1 MQTEAIRIQPGKDRQ
16 LLVCRGTGC
25 ESQKADVIYF
35 ALLDELKKA
44 GLADKT
50 EVKFTGCHGLCQ
62 MGPTIIIEPAGTF
75 YCNVTPEDVPEII
88 ESDLVKG
95 VVVDRLLFLDPKGK
109 KKVLS
114 YRDMDFF
121 EPQRRIVL
129 RNCGFINPE
138 DIDNYLEVGGYKAI
152 QKAFKMTQMEVID
165 EVKKSGIRGRG
176 GAGFPTGMKW
186 EFCNKA
192 PGDQKYLI
200 CNADEG
206 DPGAFMDRAV
216 LEGDPHSVLEGMLI
230 AGYAIGATK
239 AYVYVRAEYP
249 MAYERVLIAIK
260 QATERGYLGKNVFGS
275 GFDFEIKVKL
285 GAGAFVCG
293 EETALMAS
301 IEGRRGMPNPRP
313 PFPAIKGVFGKPTNI
328 NNVETLANLAVIL
341 DKGGDWFAGV
351 GAEKSKGTKVFC
363 LAGKITRSGL
373 VEIPMGTPLRTI
385 IDDIG
390 GGIPN
395 KRKFKAAQT
404 GGPSGGC
411 IPASHFDIPMDY
423 EHLTEVGAIM
433 GSGGL
438 IVTDESTCMVDMAKF
453 FLGFTQKESCGKCVP
468 CRLGTKNMLETLT
481 NFSKGK
487 GTIEDLDQLEELA
500 QDVKAGS
507 LCGLGQTAP
516 NPVLSTI
523 RYYRDEYEAHILRHE
538 CPARVCVDLIKFQ
551 VNEEKCTK
559 CGSCFKVCPTKAV
572 SWKKKEPASIE
583 LEKCI
588 KCRSCIVAC
597 RFNAID

>member
-75 YCNVTPEDVPEII
+75 YCNVTLEDVPEII
-88 ESDLVKG
+88 DSDLVKG
-95 VVVDRLLFLDPKGK
+95 VVVDRLIFLDPKGK
-109 KKVLS
+109 KKILS

-138 DIDNYLEVGGYKAI
+138 DIDNYLEVGGYKSI

-186 EFCNKA
+186 EFCHKA

-313 PFPAIKGVFGKPTNI
+313 PFPAIKGVFAKPTNI

-363 LAGKITRSGL
+363 LAGKISRSGL

-487 GTIEDLDQLEELA
+487 GTIEDLDRLEVLA

-559 CGSCFKVCPTKAV
+559 CGSCSKVCPTNAV
-572 SWKKKEPASIE
+572 SWKKKELASID

>member
-1 MQTEAIRIQPGKDRQ
+1 MQTEAIRIQAGKDRQ

-62 MGPTIIIEPAGTF
+62 MGPTVIIEPDGAF

-88 ESDLVKG
+88 DSDLVKG

-138 DIDNYLEVGGYKAI
+138 EIDNYLEVGGYQAI
-152 QKAFKMTQMEVID
+152 QKAFKMTQMDVIN
-165 EVKKSGIRGRG
+165 EVKKSGLRGRG
-176 GAGFPTGMKW
+176 GGGFPTGMKW
-186 EFCNKA
+186 EFCHKS

-313 PFPAIKGVFGKPTNI
+313 PFPAIKGLFGKPTNI
-328 NNVETLANLAVIL
+328 NNVETFANLPVIL
-341 DKGGDWFAGV
+341 DKGGDWFGGV

-385 IDDIG
+385 IEDIG

-404 GGPSGGC
+404 GGPSGGA
-411 IPASHFDIPMDY
+411 IPAAHFDIPMDY
-423 EHLTEVGAIM
+423 EHLGEVGSIM

-487 GTIEDLDQLEELA
+487 GTIEDLDQLLVLA

-523 RYYRDEYEAHILRHE
+523 RYYRDEYEAHILKHE

-559 CGSCFKVCPTKAV
+559 CGSCAKVCPTNAV
-572 SWKKKEPASIE
+572 SWKKKEPAQIDID
-583 LEKCI
+583 KCV

>member
-75 YCNVTPEDVPEII
+75 YCNVTPDDVPEVI

-114 YRDMDFF
+114 YKDMDFF

-152 QKAFKMTQMEVID
+152 RKAFKMTQMEVID

-328 NNVETLANLAVIL
+328 NNVETLANLAMIL

-481 NFSKGK
+481 NFSKGQ
-487 GTIEDLDQLEELA
+487 GTIEDLDLLQELA

-572 SWKKKEPASIE
+572 SWQKKELASIE

>member
-1 MQTEAIRIQPGKDRQ
+1 M
-16 LLVCRGTGC
+16 
-25 ESQKADVIYF
+25 
-35 ALLDELKKA
+35 
-44 GLADKT
+44 
-50 EVKFTGCHGLCQ
+50 
-62 MGPTIIIEPAGTF
+62 
-75 YCNVTPEDVPEII
+75 
-88 ESDLVKG
+88 
-95 VVVDRLLFLDPKGK
+95 VDRLLFLDPKGK
-109 KKVLS
+109 KKVLN

-121 EPQRRIVL
+121 DPQRRIVL

-138 DIDNYLEVGGYKAI
+138 EIDNYLEVGGYKAI

-165 EVKKSGIRGRG
+165 EVKKSGLRGRG
-176 GAGFPTGMKW
+176 GAGFSTGMKW
-186 EFCNKA
+186 EFAHKA

-313 PFPAIKGVFGKPTNI
+313 PFPAIKGVFAKPTNI

-481 NFSKGK
+481 NFSQGK
-487 GTIEDLDQLEELA
+487 GTIEDLNLLEELA

-559 CGSCFKVCPTKAV
+559 CGSCFKVCPTQAV
-572 SWKKKEPASIE
+572 SWQKKEPASID
-583 LEKCI
+583 LEKCV

>member
-35 ALLDELKKA
+35 ALIDELKKA

-62 MGPTIIIEPAGTF
+62 MGPTIIIEPGGTF

-88 ESDLVKG
+88 DSDLVKG
-95 VVVDRLLFLDPKGK
+95 VVVDRLIFLDPKGK

-114 YRDMDFF
+114 YKDMDFF

-138 DIDNYLEVGGYKAI
+138 DIDNYIEVGGYRAI

-313 PFPAIKGVFGKPTNI
+313 PFPAIKGVFAKPTNI
-328 NNVETLANLAVIL
+328 NNVETLANLAVIV

-363 LAGKITRSGL
+363 LAGKINRSGL

-481 NFSKGK
+481 NFSQGK
-487 GTIEDLDQLEELA
+487 GTIEDLDQLEILA

-559 CGSCFKVCPTKAV
+559 CGSCFKVCPTNAV
-572 SWKKKEPASIE
+572 SWQKKEPASID
-583 LEKCI
+583 LEKCV

>member
-88 ESDLVKG
+88 DSDLVKG
-95 VVVDRLLFLDPKGK
+95 VVVDRLIFLDPKGK

-138 DIDNYLEVGGYKAI
+138 DIDNYIEVGGYKAI
-152 QKAFKMTQMEVID
+152 RKAFKMTQMDVIN
-165 EVKKSGIRGRG
+165 EVKKSVIRGRG
-176 GAGFPTGMKW
+176 GGGFPTGMKW
-186 EFCNKA
+186 EFCHKS

-275 GFDFEIKVKL
+275 GFDFDIKVKL

-313 PFPAIKGVFGKPTNI
+313 PFPAVKGLFGKPTNI
-328 NNVETLANLAVIL
+328 NNVETFANLPVIL

-351 GAEKSKGTKVFC
+351 GTDKSKGTKVFC

-385 IDDIG
+385 IEDIG

-411 IPASHFDIPMDY
+411 IPAAHFDIPMDY
-423 EHLTEVGAIM
+423 ENLTQVGSIM

-481 NFSKGK
+481 NISKGK
-487 GTIEDLDQLEELA
+487 ATIEDLDQLLVLA

-516 NPVLSTI
+516 NPVLSTV

-559 CGSCFKVCPTKAV
+559 CGSCSKVCPTNAV
-572 SWKKKEPASIE
+572 SWKKKEPARIDID
-583 LEKCI
+583 KCV

>member
-25 ESQKADVIYF
+25 ESQKADVIYS
-35 ALLDELKKA
+35 ALFDELKRT
-44 GLADKT
+44 GLADTT

-62 MGPTIIIEPAGTF
+62 MGPTIIIEPGGTF
-75 YCNVTPEDVPEII
+75 YCNVTPADVAEII

-95 VVVDRLLFLDPKGK
+95 IAVERLLFLDPKGK
-109 KKVLS
+109 KRILS
-114 YRDMDFF
+114 YKDMKFF
-121 EPQRRIVL
+121 DPQRRIVL

-138 DIDNYLEVGGYKAI
+138 DIDNYLEVGGYGAI
-152 QKAFKMTQMEVID
+152 RKAFKMSQMDVIN
-165 EVKKSGIRGRG
+165 EVKKSGVRGRG
-176 GAGFPTGMKW
+176 GGGFPTGMKW
-186 EFCNKA
+186 EFCNKS

-216 LEGDPHSVLEGMLI
+216 LEGDPHSVLEGMMI

-239 AYVYVRAEYP
+239 AYIYVRAEYP
-249 MAYERVLIAIK
+249 MAYERVLVAIK
-260 QATERGYLGKNVFGS
+260 QATERGYLGKKIFGS
-275 GFDFEIKVKL
+275 DFDFEITVKL

-301 IEGRRGMPNPRP
+301 IEGRRGMPKPRP
-313 PFPAIKGVFGKPTNI
+313 PFPAIKGLFGKPTNI
-328 NNVETLANLAVIL
+328 NNVETFANLPVIL
-341 DKGGDWFAGV
+341 DKGGDWFTGV
-351 GAEKSKGTKVFC
+351 GTEKSKGTKVFC
-363 LAGKITRSGL
+363 LAGKITNSGL
-373 VEIPMGTPLRTI
+373 VEIPMGTPLRQI

-423 EHLTEVGAIM
+423 ENLTAVGSIM

-481 NFSKGK
+481 NISRGEA
-487 GTIEDLDQLEELA
+487 TIEDLDQLQDLA
-500 QDVKAGS
+500 QYVKAGS

-516 NPVLSTI
+516 NPVLSSI
-523 RYYRDEYEAHILRHE
+523 RYFRDEYEAHILKHE
-538 CPARVCVDLIKFQ
+538 CPARVCVDLIRFH
-551 VNEEKCTK
+551 VNNENCTQ
-559 CGSCFKVCPTKAV
+559 CGSCAKVCPTEAIT
-572 SWKKKEPASIE
+572 WRKKEFAVIDRN
-583 LEKCI
+583 KCV
-588 KCRSCIVAC
+588 KCRACILSC
-597 RFNAID
+597 RFHAID